1 MLGKAKMGT
10 CETCGKSNRSLR
22 RLDSGQWVCHTC
34 LREIRPARAKGD
46 VPLATIRRL
55 QAAGF
60 HVDDY
65 AANDEVRRLKAIENL
80 RHQGVHLPESATT
93 DQINAALSSISR
105 EWYDKIAGVSRTQRL
120 VRGLDPGD
128 QLFPVRDPRNRYDAN
143 AIKLLNEDGDQVG
156 WIRAEANG
164 SMAHDMDKGVYHEV
178 FVKAITGHYQRL
190 LGVNIRIVKYPNR
203 RIRPGVATPEMPAA
217 MRRASATVGTVPTKS
232 SLGLGY
238 FAGRAVRHLVDYAK
252 SLFG

>member
-1 MLGKAKMGT
+1 MLGKAKKGT

-34 LREIRPARAKGD
+34 LREIRPARTKAD
-46 VPLATIRRL
+46 APLGTIRRL

-65 AANDEVRRLKAIENL
+65 ASKDEVQRLGAIEHL
-80 RHQGVHLPESATT
+80 RRDGVRLSELATT
-93 DQINAALSSISR
+93 EQINAALSSVSR

-120 VRGLDPGD
+120 VRKLDLGD
-128 QLFPVRDPRNRYDAN
+128 QLFPVRDPRNRYDPN

-164 SMAHDMDKGVYHEV
+164 SMSQDMDKGVYHEV
-178 FVKAITGHYQRL
+178 FVKEITGQGQRF

-203 RIRPGVATPEMPAA
+203 RTRLGLANPEMPVATRITSAA
-217 MRRASATVGTVPTKS
+217 IGTVPIKS
-232 SLGLGY
+232 SPGPGY
-238 FAGRAVRHLVDYAK
+238 FAGRVARHLVDYVRN
-252 SLFG
+252 LFG